1 MLQVITL
8 IIIALLVAID
18 QIIKLLVIEHLEPIG
33 SFPLIDGFIQ
43 LNYAENTGAAFG
55 SFSGKTSL
63 LSIFTFVIIVV
74 GVVYLLVKK
83 RKVDVEYVCI
93 TLIISGGLGN
103 LIDRVL
109 RGFVVDYIEPLFMEF
124 AIFNFADILVTCS
137 CIVLVIWMLYDIYR
151 EGKREKGKNDE

>member
-18 QIIKLLVIEHLEPIG
+18 QFIKLLVLEHLKPIG
-33 SFPLIDGFIQ
+33 SLSLIDGFIQ

-63 LSIFTFVIIVV
+63 LSIFTLVIIVV
-74 GVVYLLVKK
+74 GIVYLLTKK

-93 TLIISGGLGN
+93 TLIISGGIGN
-103 LIDRVL
+103 LVDRVF
-109 RGFVVDYIEPLFMEF
+109 RGYVVDYIEPLFIDF

-137 CIVLVIWMLYDIYR
+137 CIVLVIWLLYDIYR
-151 EGKREKGKNDE
+151 DGKRDKKENDE

>member
-18 QIIKLLVIEHLEPIG
+18 QFIKLLVIEHLEPIG
-33 SFPLIDGFIQ
+33 SLTLIDGFIQ

-63 LSIFTFVIIVV
+63 LSIFTFAIIVA
-74 GVVYLLVKK
+74 GIIYLMVKK

-93 TLIISGGLGN
+93 TLILAGGLGN
-103 LIDRVL
+103 LVDRVF
-109 RGFVVDYIEPLFMEF
+109 RGYVVDYIEPLFIDF

-137 CIVLVIWMLYDIYR
+137 CIALVIWLLYDIYR